1 MVVSNCLFD
10 KIQNHLGEVRLSM
23 FVGKGLDYINWCGT
37 HSDCGQSLGCSVGKV
52 NWALSTGLQELTVQA
67 LIAVGKC
74 LCVNLYL
81 TFHVVVFLEHVKLIR
96 NSWSQTQPIFFN
108 KAASFV
114 LVSKTETSCTRSVC
128 QFSGTQNK
136 TEKIIPSQWKGDR
149 LKIEHWHQHY

>member
-10 KIQNHLGEVRLSM
+10 KIQNHLGEVHLSM

-52 NWALSTGLQELTVQA
+52 SWALSLVCKNSLFKLLLHLANAFAWTCIWNSMLLSS
-67 LIAVGKC
+67 KSMS
-74 LCVNLYL
+74 NS
-81 TFHVVVFLEHVKLIR
+81 LEIHDPR
-96 NSWSQTQPIFFN
+96 HSRFFFN